1 MDRTSL
7 TGSHAPSWRTHRGV
21 LTGVAVAIAVASLG
35 VAQPAAANYPPP
47 PGGSVSSLAHLNE
60 VAPSQCPSW
69 APAGSLRA
77 GGSVYSLCTQA
88 AAGATSR
95 EAAGAIRYAFR
106 YLGAAYSQLRRDSVN
121 PPVFDCSS
129 MVGRAYR
136 SAGARII
143 NSRTGSSSSFY
154 PLFGWTG
161 AYVPSA
167 YAGTNLVRVTRSE
180 LRPGDIIIQF
190 NGRDPSQSAGN
201 AGHAQLNLGNGRV
214 IQSGGGS
221 PSNVNVAWFG
231 NYSFSNSWYF
241 RLVSPGGSN
250 PVVGGKATSQ
260 VTPWKYP
267 SYSGRTGSARV
278 MTLRVSPGNQR
289 QLRLQYFNT
298 RARAWATQSVKT
310 TDATGRAKF
319 ALPMRKGRWAWRL
332 AAPATGSATSAV
344 GPKAIFIGL

>member
-143 NSRTGSSSSFY
+143 FFIYWSSS
-154 PLFGWTG
+154 
-161 AYVPSA
+161 
-167 YAGTNLVRVTRSE
+167 
-180 LRPGDIIIQF
+180 
-190 NGRDPSQSAGN
+190 
-201 AGHAQLNLGNGRV
+201 
-214 IQSGGGS
+214 
-221 PSNVNVAWFG
+221 
-231 NYSFSNSWYF
+231 
-241 RLVSPGGSN
+241 
-250 PVVGGKATSQ
+250 
-260 VTPWKYP
+260 
-267 SYSGRTGSARV
+267 
-278 MTLRVSPGNQR
+278 
-289 QLRLQYFNT
+289 
-298 RARAWATQSVKT
+298 
-310 TDATGRAKF
+310 
-319 ALPMRKGRWAWRL
+319 
-332 AAPATGSATSAV
+332 
-344 GPKAIFIGL
+344 